1 MTTKDTTNCLRNM
14 YIQNQYFSNCELQK
28 FAMCYKWNCYTSDS
42 RRKDGSSYVSFCC
55 GSISSTN
62 IVCHDA
68 FSCLM
73 LKGVCSVFSPSIWK
87 LRVSME
93 IVWEQSVSKSNLLCS
108 VSRLSS
114 LGSSKTVF
122 NVSLPVLYFLSLC
135 W

>member
-1 MTTKDTTNCLRNM
+1 
-14 YIQNQYFSNCELQK
+14 
-28 FAMCYKWNCYTSDS
+28 
-42 RRKDGSSYVSFCC
+42 
-55 GSISSTN
+55 
-62 IVCHDA
+62 
-68 FSCLM
+68 M

-135 W
+135 